1 WLLSAP
7 ICSLCLRL
15 CLRHLPNADSK
26 ALLAAVFVS
35 SLIGGMVVMY
45 PFGILGLM
53 LAAHLSVTQAAL
65 AVLTFIPGDLV
76 KCAIC
81 AVLVQSVMRGM
92 PGWRLG
98 RD

>member
-1 WLLSAP
+1 
-7 ICSLCLRL
+7 
-15 CLRHLPNADSK
+15 
-26 ALLAAVFVS
+26 
-35 SLIGGMVVMY
+35 MVVMY

-53 LAAHLSVTQAAL
+53 LAAHLTVTQAVL
-65 AVLTFIPGDLV
+65 AVLAFIPGDLV

-81 AVLVQSVMRGM
+81 AVLVQSVVRGM